1 MFRAWFGTRTLQTPK
16 RDRCFRP
23 SLEFLEGRLAP
34 SGMGPM
40 DDHGPHGP
48 PGPPP
53 GPPGP
58 PPPASVS
65 NGNSS
70 NVNAHGSFNNS
81 TITDSFNNT
90 INNTIILM
98 PAQQASVQGLL
109 GVSGLLASELNS
121 PQLGSLLNDEI
132 AKAVDTYLTST
143 PIASMLPSSV
153 VSSLKTDLS
162 TLNSAISANPLE
174 SSPIGQMIGSLAYD
188 VTLNALTT
196 AQSTI

>member
-1 MFRAWFGTRTLQTPK
+1 MFRALFSTGTLRTPRTHE
-16 RDRCFRP
+16 RERFYRP
-23 SLEFLEGRLAP
+23 SLEYLEGRLAP
-34 SGMGPM
+34 SGLGPM

-53 GPPGP
+53 
-58 PPPASVS
+58 PAGVS

-98 PAQQASVQGLL
+98 PTQQSSVQGLL
-109 GVSGLLASELNS
+109 GISSFLSGALNN

-132 AKAVDTYLTST
+132 ALAVDTYLTSA
-143 PIASMLPSSV
+143 PISSILPANV
-153 VSSLKTDLS
+153 ESSLKADMT
-162 TLNSAISANPLE
+162 TLNNAISANPLE
-174 SSPIGQMIGSLAYD
+174 SSPIGQVIGTLAFD
-188 VTLNALTT
+188 ATLNALTS
-196 AQSTI
+196 AQATI

>member
-1 MFRAWFGTRTLQTPK
+1 MFRALFRTRSLRTPE
-16 RDRCFRP
+16 RECSFRP
-23 SLEFLEGRLAP
+23 SLEYLEGRLAP
-34 SGMGPM
+34 SGLGPM

-48 PGPPP
+48 PGPPH

-58 PPPASVS
+58 PPPAGVS

-98 PAQQASVQGLL
+98 PTQQSSVQGLL
-109 GVSGLLASELNS
+109 GISSFLSGALNN

-132 AKAVDTYLTST
+132 ALAVDTYLTSA
-143 PIASMLPSSV
+143 PISSILPASV
-153 VSSLKTDLS
+153 ETSLKADIT
-162 TLNSAISANPLE
+162 TLNTAISANPLE
-174 SSPIGQMIGSLAYD
+174 SSLIGQAIGTLAFD
-188 VTLNALTT
+188 ATLNALTS
-196 AQSTI
+196 AQATI